1 MAENDPTAK
10 RRRFRELLALPSL
23 LVMPGGFSPV
33 YARAAELAGFECFFV
48 AGSQMSGF
56 LVGVPDTGIIGLR
69 DIVDHARHV
78 AAHTTIP
85 ILLDADTGF
94 GNAVNVHYAVQ
105 EIVRS
110 GVAGVQLEDQEA
122 PKKSP
127 TGGGGRRCIPM
138 DEAVGKIKAAIA
150 ARDAIDPAFVIC
162 ARVDTIGAEGA
173 SFAETIARCKAYATE
188 GGADLVWINAV
199 QTRAQLKAVCA
210 ATPAPVLCNWWS
222 NVEPKPTLE
231 EYQQLGARVALYPTF
246 VAQAGLQAAWHVL
259 NDFKQ
264 RGDAALAD
272 WSKWVGQSPYGPADY
287 KLLTGHARVREIE
300 EKFLPASQQRDYG
313 GAKK

>member
-1 MAENDPTAK
+1 MPDLDATAK
-10 RRRFRELLALPSL
+10 RRKFRELLARPSL

-33 YARAAELAGFECFFV
+33 YARAAELAGFESFFV

-56 LVGVPDTGIIGLR
+56 LAGVPDTGIIGLR

-105 EIVRS
+105 EIVRT

-127 TGGGGRRCIPM
+127 TGGGGRRVIPI
-138 DEAVGKIKAAIA
+138 DEAVGKIKSAVA
-150 ARDAIDPAFVIC
+150 ARDAIDPSFVIC
-162 ARVDTIGAEGA
+162 ARVDSIGAEGT
-173 SFAETIARCKAYATE
+173 SFEETIARCKAYASDAR
-188 GGADLVWINAV
+188 ADLIWINAV
-199 QTRAQLKAVCA
+199 ETRAQLKEVCA
-210 ATPAPVLCNWWS
+210 QTPAPVLCNWWS
-222 NVEPKPTLE
+222 TVEPKPKLDE
-231 EYQQLGARVALYPTF
+231 FQQLGARVALYPTF
-246 VAQAGLQAAWHVL
+246 VAQTGLQAAWHVL

-264 RGDAALAD
+264 RGDTALAD
-272 WSKWVGQSPYGPADY
+272 WDRWVKASPYGPADY
-287 KLLTGHARVREIE
+287 KGLTGHAQVRALE
-300 EKFLPASQQRDYG
+300 EEFLPASKQRDYG
-313 GAKK
+313 KKK

>member
-1 MAENDPTAK
+1 MTINDATAK
-10 RRRFRELLALPSL
+10 RRRFRELLARPSL

-33 YARAAELAGFECFFV
+33 YAQAAELAGFESFFV

-85 ILLDADTGF
+85 ILLDGDTGF

-105 EIVRS
+105 EIVRT

-122 PKKSP
+122 PKKSG
-127 TGGGGRRCIPM
+127 TGGGRRCIPL

-150 ARDAIDPAFVIC
+150 ARDAIDPSFVIC
-162 ARVDTIGAEGA
+162 ARVDTIGAEGTTF
-173 SFAETIARCKAYATE
+173 SETIDRCIAYATDAR
-188 GGADLVWINAV
+188 ADLVWINAV
-199 QTRAQLKAVCA
+199 QTRAQLKEVCA
-210 ATPAPVLCNWWS
+210 RTPAPVLCNWWS
-222 NVEPKPTLE
+222 DTEPKPTLE
-231 EYQQLGARVALYPTF
+231 EFAELGTRVALYPTIASQ
-246 VAQAGLQAAWHVL
+246 VGIQAAWHVL

-264 RGDAALAD
+264 RGDRALAD
-272 WSKWVGQSPYGPADY
+272 WSKWTKESPYGVADY
-287 KLLTGHARVREIE
+287 RRMTGNAKIRELE
-300 EKFLPASQQRDYG
+300 AKYLPVSKQRDYDSN
-313 GAKK
+313 KK